1 MLVTQSWPTLCDPL
15 DCSLPD
21 SSVHRILQARILE
34 WVAIPFSRGYSWPR
48 DQNWVSCIAGIQI
61 SLSSEPLGLWPD
73 LSLITFLMALSLNTV
88 TLWVLGFQCIHFG
101 ETVQFIVLLQLYH
114 LPKSS
119 HPILSSAFMESLLL
133 NTVLLDDVNI
143 IIKCMAFHVSLHLTE

>member
-1 MLVTQSWPTLCDPL
+1 
-15 DCSLPD
+15 
-21 SSVHRILQARILE
+21 
-34 WVAIPFSRGYSWPR
+34 
-48 DQNWVSCIAGIQI
+48 
-61 SLSSEPLGLWPD
+61 
-73 LSLITFLMALSLNTV
+73 MALSLNTV